1 MTGSYETG
9 SKYIK
14 NAGEKDVFRA
24 VAGLFLFSLFVMP
37 QYFGIPLP
45 VFDLTILRI
54 LTVLLTLLILCS
66 DSRKHDFITMVKEAR
81 FTLILLPYLVVI
93 TYTMILR
100 ADINAFLNPFIELY
114 CFYLLIYIFKYSL
127 GFHNSFRCI
136 LAFCYLLAILG
147 IVEYAIGRSPF
158 SYLETIKGIY
168 TGQFIRSGHYRIM
181 SSCVHSLGYGL
192 LIVSVVPFS
201 CIDLQNDRI
210 DIFKRPFL
218 LLLWCANV
226 FFTGSRSTLGV
237 VLLELVILF
246 FVSCKESKRKNTL
259 MMAAALILFI
269 VFLMIFHNTDFGRY
283 IMLQITT
290 LADEVLGTSYAAHY
304 GASKEALG
312 SSANYREQLK
322 YIFTLDWLNP
332 LLGIG
337 RKRSFSSE
345 LNGSFIVSVDN
356 FYIAEYIR
364 YAYPGLAAFVLYIS
378 YFIVGLVKK
387 SIRRQDAIYKVLLI
401 GCLCYLINLFWVD
414 SLQTLKYLYVL
425 LALYCSL
432 DFETRK
438 KRSNVNVSKYMKR

>member
-1 MTGSYETG
+1 M
-9 SKYIK
+9 
-14 NAGEKDVFRA
+14 
-24 VAGLFLFSLFVMP
+24 
-37 QYFGIPLP
+37 
-45 VFDLTILRI
+45 
-54 LTVLLTLLILCS
+54 
-66 DSRKHDFITMVKEAR
+66 
-81 FTLILLPYLVVI
+81 
-93 TYTMILR
+93 
-100 ADINAFLNPFIELY
+100 
-114 CFYLLIYIFKYSL
+114 
-127 GFHNSFRCI
+127 
-136 LAFCYLLAILG
+136 
-147 IVEYAIGRSPF
+147 
-158 SYLETIKGIY
+158 
-168 TGQFIRSGHYRIM
+168 
-181 SSCVHSLGYGL
+181 
-192 LIVSVVPFS
+192 
-201 CIDLQNDRI
+201 
-210 DIFKRPFL
+210 
-218 LLLWCANV
+218 
-226 FFTGSRSTLGV
+226 
-237 VLLELVILF
+237 
-246 FVSCKESKRKNTL
+246 
-259 MMAAALILFI
+259 
-269 VFLMIFHNTDFGRY
+269 
-283 IMLQITT
+283 
-290 LADEVLGTSYAAHY
+290 
-304 GASKEALG
+304 G